1 MSKTGFRAFAAGMIV
16 ATSVLGGTYLL
27 SDNQSASADD
37 EKNEMSQSDVESYL
51 TSNGK
56 IAITTGEY
64 EELLAAKDKAVQQP
78 AANNNSQQKESTSTE
93 NTTEQSKEEVIK
105 YNLVVKS
112 GMTTSEISDLLEQ
125 NGIIENSFNFDQF
138 LIKGKYHQRIQ
149 LGTFAVQ
156 KGMTF
161 QQLAD
166 VLTR

>member
-16 ATSVLGGTYLL
+16 ATSVLGGTYLI
-27 SDNQSASADD
+27 SDNKSASADEENKKVTQKD
-37 EKNEMSQSDVESYL
+37 IESYL

-56 IAITTGEY
+56 IALTTGEY

-78 AANNNSQQKESTSTE
+78 AENNTQQKESTPTE
-93 NTTEQSKEEVIK
+93 TSEEPKKEVIK
-105 YNLVVKS
+105 YNLVVRS

-125 NGIIENSFNFDQF
+125 NGIIDDSFNFDQF

-156 KGMTF
+156 RGMTF

-166 VLTR
+166 ALTR